1 MTILHGL
8 ADVPGIV
15 CNLLQSCNLRMLH
28 PVLLIVLLPRIFAFL
43 LRAAGG
49 EGSLSRGC
57 GRC

>member
-15 CNLLQSCNLRMLH
+15 CVSCYLRMLH
-28 PVLLIVLLPRIFAFL
+28 PFLLVVSLPRNVAFL

-49 EGSLSRGC
+49 EGSWSRGC
-57 GRC
+57 GLC